1 MSKYLVVL
9 LLSSSLTFIVGL
21 SSKSQLESESGHA
34 PYNRFTYH
42 LPNDVVPLFYEIDL
56 IVSLHNEN
64 LIVRSDSTIKI
75 EVYNETKVISLHYVG
90 YIRNVMIISEIGTP
104 VSVPSKS
111 YIKETETVD
120 LHFENVISPGR
131 YKLVIQYIS
140 KSLKSLFKIPY
151 FTNTTESWF
160 IYTVFQPYGARYV
173 FPCWDEPAI
182 EAAFAVKA
190 RYQTD
195 DTTDPE
201 AEDWDESKH
210 QLSSFHSLETS
221 KLHIYHVEI
230 TLYPSEICLDLRYVP
245 KIKSVIWCREHMNP
259 LFQVAYNTTRSVM
272 KSLSEYTMSQK
283 QLNLDYK
290 VIPGIRKDSIGN
302 WKILIYR
309 EGAISYDKDLDPI
322 AQQMEI
328 TRLITRTIANLW
340 FHSMVS
346 PFRWKHFW
354 LNEALAAFFQ
364 TKVLKD
370 DMLELF
376 LVQTLHESLYLDTND
391 GEINDNFEMIPL
403 ENYMS
408 LEDTLRFSFTIS
420 LKAPAIFYMLE
431 HMINPHVFRE
441 GLASYFVIHMSTH
454 ATSDNLW
461 DAMQLVLNGEHIQ
474 LHPHF
479 KLKHVMRTWIRQK
492 HYPIVN
498 VKRNHDHEIVI
509 SREPDR
515 LDSTTFTFQKW
526 WIPITFT
533 ILKDYNF
540 NNTKPLAWLHPRRS
554 SITLNPIR
562 KSDWIVVNIQQ
573 TGYYRVKYERWNWN
587 LIANYLNSEK
597 YIFIHVLNRAKLID
611 DAYYFMMTHQL
622 DYHIFIKLTSYLS
635 QETDYTAWYPMFK
648 IFEYLSKFLPFSEN
662 HRFKTH
668 MRTILDSLFLK
679 IKLLEHPYGSNSINI
694 LRHEASKW
702 ACVLDNAYC
711 KRAAH
716 IKLQLHLENPEKHKL
731 SPSLKEWTY
740 CNGLPVED
748 SVTQMKMWTHLI
760 QTTNS
765 HRIIYKYLT
774 CNTKFDNIH
783 MFLKFIL
790 NDYTMKYNE
799 RINAFYSAIA
809 RYAHDYMRIILKDF
823 ERYNPKTMSNDVT
836 PLHYDIEV
844 KILNHSSEDTIT
856 IIGNYT
862 IKIMIHRE
870 TEKIIMHL
878 SNYKVTITTHGISLI
893 CETNKSI
900 EYVFSYALLYNGFL
914 VVQFTTVLS
923 PGNYTLHI
931 TKLRKVTVTA
941 NDLWAIIDKDN
952 SSKLRDHTNPT
963 YNIPNLKKLMHTWI
977 KEMHYPVLKVIRN
990 YHNNMVMML
999 QENHN
1004 ILDRNQ
1010 WWIPVTYTTQTEL
1023 EFTDILP
1030 KLWLQPGVQN
1040 LIIEETVQKN
1050 EWIIANLQQAEEYY
1064 LQTCETIIG
1073 KILFALLL
1081 SSNVILIAAEEN
1093 PFVKYSDY
1101 EVLELV
1107 EDTLPRNAEPQVYN
1121 MNLTLNRTPD
1131 GLSIKGQSIISFR
1144 IYIPINFLRFHYFGN
1159 ITKASLQLFGNKAD
1173 SERNIVSNISCID
1186 EIAHTIDLS
1195 LEKML
1200 EPGYLRVATPDHLWS
1215 QMQIALQDSEYENTN
1230 IILKTVMDSWTKQQ
1244 NYPIVTVE
1252 RNNNAE
1258 INICL
1263 YYVKSKSFSLQRSW
1277 WIPITFTIQN
1287 KFDFHNTVPYAWL
1300 TPEKSCIPLEPIRK
1314 NNWIIVN
1321 LQQTGYYRV
1330 KYEQWNWQ
1338 LLAKYLNSKKYENI
1352 HVLNRAQIIDD
1363 AYYFMM
1369 TEELDCDM
1377 FFFITKYLSQELNFK
1392 AWYPMLKIFEY
1403 ISPYLSFPESASLQN
1418 HMLAIIN
1425 SVLERITYEE
1435 SDSDDIYTIFL
1446 RQELAKWACI
1456 LDDFDCKKI
1465 ANIKL
1470 VEYLTDSNSM

>member
-498 VKRNHDHEIVI
+498 
-509 SREPDR
+509 
-515 LDSTTFTFQKW
+515 KW

-823 ERYNPKTMSNDVT
+823 ERYNIHKTEKDKAKTLNIIINHVYAGRKLRKIAMYVVTKFHVDNIKRDIFHILEVRKNIINKHVKTISQLFHIKPTFSDKIDMQVSKYESPKTMSNDVT

-931 TKLRKVTVTA
+931 TKLRKVVSETEGSFFKRLYHDKHGHMVWLSATRFKPIGA
-941 NDLWAIIDKDN
+941 SHIFPCWNDPA
-952 SSKLRDHTNPT
+952 
-963 YNIPNLKKLMHTWI
+963 
-977 KEMHYPVLKVIRN
+977 
-990 YHNNMVMML
+990 
-999 QENHN
+999 
-1004 ILDRNQ
+1004 
-1010 WWIPVTYTTQTEL
+1010 
-1023 EFTDILP
+1023 F
-1030 KLWLQPGVQN
+1030 
-1040 LIIEETVQKN
+1040 
-1050 EWIIANLQQAEEYY
+1050 
-1064 LQTCETIIG
+1064 
-1073 KILFALLL
+1073 
-1081 SSNVILIAAEEN
+1081 
-1093 PFVKYSDY
+1093 
-1101 EVLELV
+1101 
-1107 EDTLPRNAEPQVYN
+1107 
-1121 MNLTLNRTPD
+1121 RT
-1131 GLSIKGQSIISFR
+1131 
-1144 IYIPINFLRFHYFGN
+1144 
-1159 ITKASLQLFGNKAD
+1159 
-1173 SERNIVSNISCID
+1173 
-1186 EIAHTIDLS
+1186 
-1195 LEKML
+1195 
-1200 EPGYLRVATPDHLWS
+1200 
-1215 QMQIALQDSEYENTN
+1215 
-1230 IILKTVMDSWTKQQ
+1230 
-1244 NYPIVTVE
+1244 
-1252 RNNNAE
+1252 
-1258 INICL
+1258 
-1263 YYVKSKSFSLQRSW
+1263 
-1277 WIPITFTIQN
+1277 TFTIS
-1287 KFDFHNTVPYAWL
+1287 FHHHRTYTVLSNMRRQRIVESHKDSHDHHVVVSHFLPTPPISVNSLVMVIVHKSDYRRNNIERKNIWCKSHLVPYA
-1300 TPEKSCIPLEPIRK
+1300 
-1314 NNWIIVN
+1314 
-1321 LQQTGYYRV
+1321 
-1330 KYEQWNWQ
+1330 
-1338 LLAKYLNSKKYENI
+1338 
-1352 HVLNRAQIIDD
+1352 
-1363 AYYFMM
+1363 
-1369 TEELDCDM
+1369 
-1377 FFFITKYLSQELNFK
+1377 
-1392 AWYPMLKIFEY
+1392 EY
-1403 ISPYLSFPESASLQN
+1403 INDVAN
-1418 HMLAIIN
+1418 RVN
-1425 SVLERITYEE
+1425 TY
-1435 SDSDDIYTIFL
+1435 F
-1446 RQELAKWACI
+1446 
-1456 LDDFDCKKI
+1456 
-1465 ANIKL
+1465 
-1470 VEYLTDSNSM
+1470 EYLTETYSEHIPKIDHLNYWGIQEDVIGTFGLIIYNEAAIIYDKEFHTVGRKIQLIPLIARAVARQWFGDVISPSSWSHLWVNDGLAGFFAIQAITEFSPKGKMNKLFAMLIQHESLHLDTNGCMQHLAIHTKQEYEVKSFMSFPIYVKGKIKHIKLSL

>member
-64 LIVRSDSTIKI
+64 LIVRGDSTIKI

-441 GLASYFVIHMSTH
+441 GLASYFVIHNPNIKIFAAPAIIRMLQYIS
-454 ATSDNLW
+454 SKDIY
-461 DAMQLVLNGEHIQ
+461 QFIKIIREY
-474 LHPHF
+474 F
-479 KLKHVMRTWIRQK
+479 KV
-492 HYPIVN
+492 
-498 VKRNHDHEIVI
+498 
-509 SREPDR
+509 
-515 LDSTTFTFQKW
+515 
-526 WIPITFT
+526 
-533 ILKDYNF
+533 
-540 NNTKPLAWLHPRRS
+540 
-554 SITLNPIR
+554 
-562 KSDWIVVNIQQ
+562 
-573 TGYYRVKYERWNWN
+573 
-587 LIANYLNSEK
+587 
-597 YIFIHVLNRAKLID
+597 
-611 DAYYFMMTHQL
+611 HQL
-622 DYHIFIKLTSYLS
+622 
-635 QETDYTAWYPMFK
+635 Q
-648 IFEYLSKFLPFSEN
+648 
-662 HRFKTH
+662 
-668 MRTILDSLFLK
+668 
-679 IKLLEHPYGSNSINI
+679 
-694 LRHEASKW
+694 
-702 ACVLDNAYC
+702 
-711 KRAAH
+711 
-716 IKLQLHLENPEKHKL
+716 
-731 SPSLKEWTY
+731 
-740 CNGLPVED
+740 
-748 SVTQMKMWTHLI
+748 
-760 QTTNS
+760 
-765 HRIIYKYLT
+765 
-774 CNTKFDNIH
+774 
-783 MFLKFIL
+783 
-790 NDYTMKYNE
+790 
-799 RINAFYSAIA
+799 
-809 RYAHDYMRIILKDF
+809 
-823 ERYNPKTMSNDVT
+823 
-836 PLHYDIEV
+836 
-844 KILNHSSEDTIT
+844 
-856 IIGNYT
+856 
-862 IKIMIHRE
+862 
-870 TEKIIMHL
+870 
-878 SNYKVTITTHGISLI
+878 
-893 CETNKSI
+893 
-900 EYVFSYALLYNGFL
+900 
-914 VVQFTTVLS
+914 
-923 PGNYTLHI
+923 
-931 TKLRKVTVTA
+931 TVTA

-1050 EWIIANLQQAEEYY
+1050 EWIIANLQQAAPVILYMLENIVTYDVFRVGIIRYLSEYIPGWKEWIY
-1064 LQTCETIIG
+1064 CNGLKTASRITWLKFFNIHAQSL
-1073 KILFALLL
+1073 KSVDNVLRILSCSGGVT
-1081 SSNVILIAAEEN
+1081 SSN
-1093 PFVKYSDY
+1093 F
-1101 EVLELV
+1101 
-1107 EDTLPRNAEPQVYN
+1107 QYN
-1121 MNLTLNRTPD
+1121 MQLSNNLTTR
-1131 GLSIKGQSIISFR
+1131 
-1144 IYIPINFLRFHYFGN
+1144 
-1159 ITKASLQLFGNKAD
+1159 
-1173 SERNIVSNISCID
+1173 EEC
-1186 EIAHTIDLS
+1186 
-1195 LEKML
+1195 
-1200 EPGYLRVATPDHLWS
+1200 
-1215 QMQIALQDSEYENTN
+1215 
-1230 IILKTVMDSWTKQQ
+1230 
-1244 NYPIVTVE
+1244 
-1252 RNNNAE
+1252 
-1258 INICL
+1258 INIL
-1263 YYVKSKSFSLQRSW
+1263 YYVVATYEQNGLDTTLANLKDHILYC
-1277 WIPITFTIQN
+1277 TFTPHDMI
-1287 KFDFHNTVPYAWL
+1287 KVLTVIINRSY
-1300 TPEKSCIPLEPIRK
+1300 LEFQFSKVKEFVK
-1314 NNWIIVN
+1314 NNINAISATIQHAIKVRQN
-1321 LQQTGYYRV
+1321 YVKHYRTTFLV
-1330 KYEQWNWQ
+1330 
-1338 LLAKYLNSKKYENI
+1338 LSKGHI
-1352 HVLNRAQIIDD
+1352 
-1363 AYYFMM
+1363 
-1369 TEELDCDM
+1369 
-1377 FFFITKYLSQELNFK
+1377 
-1392 AWYPMLKIFEY
+1392 
-1403 ISPYLSFPESASLQN
+1403 
-1418 HMLAIIN
+1418 
-1425 SVLERITYEE
+1425 
-1435 SDSDDIYTIFL
+1435 
-1446 RQELAKWACI
+1446 
-1456 LDDFDCKKI
+1456 
-1465 ANIKL
+1465 
-1470 VEYLTDSNSM
+1470 